1 MDSRLQPTSF
11 KSLLIQKQG
20 LLLVDK
26 PSGPTSHDVV
36 AWARRVFGERRIGH
50 TGTLDPLATGLLLVL
65 VSREFTRLQTQ
76 LLSLPKT
83 YLVEIL
89 LGATSDTYDRL
100 GQISAKSLMKPKD
113 LPTIQLILE
122 EFKGNI
128 QQQVPAYSAVKIG
141 GKKLYSLARQQ
152 KMEAVELPVRSITI
166 DLLEIVS
173 FEWPKL
179 TLRIGC
185 SSGTY
190 IRSLAHDLGEKL
202 GCGGL
207 VQELRR
213 ETIGPFS
220 VTAAEI
226 CPYLPF
232 KTLSSTSKD

>member
-11 KSLLIQKQG
+11 EVLLTQKQG

-65 VSREFTRLQTQ
+65 VSREFTKLQTQ

-89 LGATSDTYDRL
+89 LGSTSDTYDRL
-100 GQISAKSLMKPKD
+100 GRILTKPSIEPLD
-113 LPTIQLILE
+113 LPSIRLALE
-122 EFKGNI
+122 EFRGNI

-152 KMEAVELPVRSITI
+152 KMESVELPVRDIRI

-173 FEWPKL
+173 FEWPRL
-179 TLRIGC
+179 TLRISC

-190 IRSLAHDLGEKL
+190 IRSLAHDLGENL

-213 ETIGPFS
+213 ETIGPFT
-220 VTAAEI
+220 VTAAEV